1 MIFLPSG
8 SSEIIFPSPENA
20 DAEGILAI
28 GGNLHWTTLLNAYRH
43 GTFPWYSE
51 GEPIIW
57 HHPDPRFVLFP
68 NELKVSH
75 SMRNVLNKKLFR
87 FSFDKNF
94 SEVIRNCRTAV
105 RSGEGNE
112 NTWITDEIEI
122 AYSKLFEKG
131 YAHSTEAWV
140 KDQLVGGLY
149 GVLIGKVFFGE
160 SMFSHQ
166 SNASKFAFIKMVDV
180 LKNNGVE
187 LIDCQVY
194 TSHLE
199 SLGAKYIPR
208 KDFVALLKKLI
219 G

>member
-68 NELKVSH
+68 DELKVSH

-94 SEVIRNCRTAV
+94 SSNSQLQNSSEIR
-105 RSGEGNE
+105 
-112 NTWITDEIEI
+112 
-122 AYSKLFEKG
+122 
-131 YAHSTEAWV
+131 
-140 KDQLVGGLY
+140 
-149 GVLIGKVFFGE
+149 
-160 SMFSHQ
+160 
-166 SNASKFAFIKMVDV
+166 
-180 LKNNGVE
+180 
-187 LIDCQVY
+187 
-194 TSHLE
+194 
-199 SLGAKYIPR
+199 R
-208 KDFVALLKKLI
+208 K
-219 G
+219 